1 MRSQTSSFINISQ
14 QRPKTFSLTLTISL
28 KPQKTMKEEFL
39 KLPLLKDEAIKRF
52 ELAVDG
58 HIAFIDYEEDEKII
72 KLIHTES
79 PEALA
84 GRGAATA
91 LIEKTLIYLEEND
104 YQLIPLCPL
113 VFAYVKR
120 HPEWKRLVPSKY
132 LKLFDR

>member
-1 MRSQTSSFINISQ
+1 
-14 QRPKTFSLTLTISL
+14 
-28 KPQKTMKEEFL
+28 MKEEFL
-39 KLPLLKDEAIKRF
+39 TLPLNKNEETNRF
-52 ELAVDG
+52 ELTVDG
-58 HIAFIDYEEDEKII
+58 HTAFIDYEENDKVI

-91 LIEKTLIYLEEND
+91 LIEKTLVYLEDNA

-113 VFAYVKR
+113 VFAYIKR

-132 LKLFDR
+132 LRLFENRDVN

>member
-1 MRSQTSSFINISQ
+1 
-14 QRPKTFSLTLTISL
+14 
-28 KPQKTMKEEFL
+28 MKEEFIT
-39 KLPLLKDEAIKRF
+39 LPLIKNEEAKRF
-52 ELAVDG
+52 ELSVDG

-91 LIEKTLIYLEEND
+91 LIEKTLHYLEENA
-104 YQLIPLCPL
+104 YALVPLCPL

-132 LKLFDR
+132 LRLFDRE

>member
-1 MRSQTSSFINISQ
+1 
-14 QRPKTFSLTLTISL
+14 
-28 KPQKTMKEEFL
+28 MKEEFIN
-39 KLPLLKDEAIKRF
+39 LPLIKNEETKRF
-52 ELAVDG
+52 ELTVDG
-58 HIAFIDYEEDEKII
+58 HIAFIDYEENEKII

-91 LIEKTLIYLEEND
+91 LIEKTLNYLEENA
-104 YQLIPLCPL
+104 YGLVPLCPL

-132 LKLFDR
+132 LRLFDRE

>member
-1 MRSQTSSFINISQ
+1 
-14 QRPKTFSLTLTISL
+14 
-28 KPQKTMKEEFL
+28 MKDEFL
-39 KLPLLKDEAIKRF
+39 NLPLVKNEETKRF
-52 ELAVDG
+52 ELTVDG
-58 HIAFIDYEEDEKII
+58 HIAFIEYEEDGKII

-91 LIEKTLIYLEEND
+91 LIEKTLVYFEENS
-104 YQLIPLCPL
+104 YQLVPLCPL

-132 LKLFDR
+132 LRLFDK

>member
-1 MRSQTSSFINISQ
+1 
-14 QRPKTFSLTLTISL
+14 
-28 KPQKTMKEEFL
+28 MKEEFL
-39 KLPLLKDEAIKRF
+39 NLPLVKNEATKRF
-52 ELAVDG
+52 ELTVGG
-58 HIAFIDYEEDEKII
+58 HIAFIEYEEDEKVI

-91 LIEKTLIYLEEND
+91 LIEKTLVYLEEKT

-120 HPEWKRLVPSKY
+120 HPEWKKLVPSKY
-132 LKLFDR
+132 LRLFDR

>member
-1 MRSQTSSFINISQ
+1 
-14 QRPKTFSLTLTISL
+14 
-28 KPQKTMKEEFL
+28 MKEEFL
-39 KLPLLKDEAIKRF
+39 NLPVIKNEETKRF
-52 ELAVDG
+52 ELTVDG
-58 HIAFIDYEEDEKII
+58 HTAFIDYEENEKTI

-91 LIEKTLIYLEEND
+91 LIEKTLIYLEENK
-104 YQLIPLCPL
+104 YELVPLCQL

-132 LKLFDR
+132 LRLFDREDNN

>member
-1 MRSQTSSFINISQ
+1 
-14 QRPKTFSLTLTISL
+14 
-28 KPQKTMKEEFL
+28 MKEEFL
-39 KLPLLKDEAIKRF
+39 NLPLFKNETTNRF
-52 ELAVDG
+52 ELTVDD
-58 HIAFIDYEEDEKII
+58 HIAFIEYEEDENII

-91 LIEKTLIYLEEND
+91 LIEKTLSYLEDNA
-104 YQLIPLCPL
+104 YQLVPLCPL

-132 LKLFDR
+132 LRLFEQ